1 MGKKSRKA
9 GKAARRQAA
18 EVAERREKET
28 VEHVLNNRP
37 QEERNKLSDAIRAIA
52 IDNDDEEALEQY
64 VRESVFWTFGND
76 GLESALKAL
85 RRWPE
90 MRDCWARMRPRFRRR
105 LCSNPYC
112 KKQAKL
118 YEPRYLVCSA
128 CAELCRNCYYCSE
141 ACQREDWRDHKNGCP
156 AGTDWWWDPVRRE
169 IALSKLRALAAN
181 YNPEDLRAAKSEVM
195 RGEFAG
201 WNPF

>member
-9 GKAARRQAA
+9 GKAERRQAA
-18 EVAERREKET
+18 AAPAKRT
-28 VEHVLNNRP
+28 VEFRVKNEMPDYDPDEIYSYAHT
-37 QEERNKLSDAIRAIA
+37 IA
-52 IDNDDEEALEQY
+52 IDDDDMEAMGEY
-64 VRESVFWTFGND
+64 VRESVFWTIGTD
-76 GLESALKAL
+76 GLESAKKAL

-128 CAELCRNCYYCSE
+128 CAELSRNCYYCSE

-169 IALSKLRALAAN
+169 IALSKIRALAAN
-181 YNPEDLRAAKSEVM
+181 YNPEDLEAAKREVM

-201 WNPF
+201 VDTF

>member
-9 GKAARRQAA
+9 GKAERRQAA
-18 EVAERREKET
+18 VAPAKRT
-28 VEHVLNNRP
+28 VEFRVKNEMAGEPLD
-37 QEERNKLSDAIRAIA
+37 ELYDAAQAMA
-52 IDNDDEEALEQY
+52 IDDDDMEAMGEY
-64 VRESVFWTFGND
+64 VRESVFWTIGTD
-76 GLESALKAL
+76 GLESAKKAL

-105 LCSNPYC
+105 ICSNPYC
-112 KKQAKL
+112 RKQAKL

-128 CAELCRNCYYCSE
+128 CAELSRNWYYCSE

-181 YNPEDLRAAKSEVM
+181 YNPEDLEAAKREVM

>member
-28 VEHVLNNRP
+28 VEHVLNNHP

-90 MRDCWARMRPRFRRR
+90 MRDCWARMRPRFQG
-105 LCSNPYC
+105 SGHVG
-112 KKQAKL
+112 Q
-118 YEPRYLVCSA
+118 V
-128 CAELCRNCYYCSE
+128 
-141 ACQREDWRDHKNGCP
+141 
-156 AGTDWWWDPVRRE
+156 
-169 IALSKLRALAAN
+169 
-181 YNPEDLRAAKSEVM
+181 EVQS
-195 RGEFAG
+195 
-201 WNPF
+201 

>member
-9 GKAARRQAA
+9 GKAERRQAA
-18 EVAERREKET
+18 AAAPAKRT
-28 VEHVLNNRP
+28 VEFRIKNEMP
-37 QEERNKLSDAIRAIA
+37 DYDSDKIYNYAQTIA
-52 IDNDDEEALEQY
+52 IDDDDMEAMGEY
-64 VRESVFWTFGND
+64 VRESVFWTIGTD

-112 KKQAKL
+112 RKQAKL

-128 CAELCRNCYYCSE
+128 CAELSRNWYYCSE

-156 AGTDWWWDPVRRE
+156 GGTDWYWDPVRRE
-169 IALSKLRALAAN
+169 IALSKIRALAAN
-181 YNPEDLRAAKSEVM
+181 YNPEDLAAAKREVM

-201 WNPF
+201 VDTF